1 MFSVCCAT
9 QAVRLHTICWARIC
23 EATGPPWPNPL
34 QCGRM
39 RSRGLEDVA
48 QFENYWK
55 LSAHV
60 SSCQLS
66 TLSWSLWC
74 SASSQFI
81 WLHLVARCSTQ
92 FRPASPCFN
101 WMHTTAPRLSVVWKN
116 EFRNLAET
124 GWHGCYM
131 LSQYDISIYL
141 DTSRLWPAYVP
152 GGCNRAITLAHYIRL
167 YIYT

>member
-1 MFSVCCAT
+1 MNLSELSWCLQFAAQHKLYDCTPFVGPGFVKPRAHPGPTHYS
-9 QAVRLHTICWARIC
+9 AVACGLGVFKTL
-23 EATGPPWPNPL
+23 PNL
-34 QCGRM
+34 
-39 RSRGLEDVA
+39 
-48 QFENYWK
+48 K
-55 LSAHV
+55 IV

-101 WMHTTAPRLSVVWKN
+101 WMHTTAPRLSEVWKN
-116 EFRNLAET
+116 EFRNLAEP

-131 LSQYDISIYL
+131 LLYL
-141 DTSRLWPAYVP
+141 DTSRLWPAYFP
-152 GGCNRAITLAHYIRL
+152 GGCNRAITLAH
-167 YIYT
+167 